1 MCKQEENP
9 SIEPAA
15 EATESKLICHVENS
29 FEITGSAYSE
39 LSLLWGFR
47 ALYETYSLIMFLGGA
62 SYRAVYV
69 HI

>member
-1 MCKQEENP
+1 MTHNIHEQEENP

-39 LSLLWGFR
+39 LSLL
-47 ALYETYSLIMFLGGA
+47 
-62 SYRAVYV
+62 
-69 HI
+69 